1 MSSQKTRAIPPATQP
16 TRQRGHLRVAVILD
30 AATALF
36 AERDYDAV
44 TMTEIA
50 ARSSTAIGSLYRFFP
65 TKELLADA
73 LLARYGERLDHDLSE
88 LADRASTLSAAELAG
103 GIFDAMLA
111 RADDRAAA
119 VNLVEAR
126 SNTGAQRA
134 RIRALM
140 LDRLG
145 AVVGAANPDLAPAEI
160 ELRAKMLLGLV
171 KVIAVNA
178 EWADAAVLDETRR
191 LIELYLAA
199 RIMRS

>member
-1 MSSQKTRAIPPATQP
+1 MAAQP
-16 TRQRGHLRVAVILD
+16 TRERGHLRVAAILD

-36 AERDYDAV
+36 AERNFDAV

-50 ARSSTAIGSLYRFFP
+50 ARSGTAIGSLYRFFP

-73 LLARYGERLDHDLSE
+73 LLARYGERLEAELSG
-88 LADRASTLSAAELAG
+88 LAERAPTLSAAALAD

-111 RADDRAAA
+111 RAAERAAA

-126 SNTGAQRA
+126 SNTGAQRT

-140 LDRLG
+140 MDRLG
-145 AVVGAANPDLAPAEI
+145 AVVRAVNADLSEH
-160 ELRAKMLLGLV
+160 ETETRAKMLLGLV

-178 EWADAAVLDETRR
+178 EWADDDVLAETRR
-191 LIELYLAA
+191 LIELYLAT
-199 RIMRS
+199 RIIRS